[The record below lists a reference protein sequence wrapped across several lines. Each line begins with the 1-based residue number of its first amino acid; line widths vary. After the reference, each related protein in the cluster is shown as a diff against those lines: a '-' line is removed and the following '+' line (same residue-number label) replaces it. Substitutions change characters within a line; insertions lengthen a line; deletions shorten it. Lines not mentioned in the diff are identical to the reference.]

1 MNFWRPSLV
10 LAGAIAAIASARAA
24 DLTRDMALDR
34 LLAGTGIA
42 VEWQDQRLATAPVSV
57 TTDIDAIL
65 AGTSYVLVHG
75 GENGAITRIIV
86 TGAATGRAPPPLS
99 LLAPVRA
106 GSAASRDEAGT
117 ARRRAAARD
126 LAIKRKQADN
136 EALRRKLAELPP
148 GTHILRNQAVRFSA
162 VRPAGQLG
170 NIPIFVAPRDLPLG
184 RRQGP

>member
-42 VEWQDQRLATAPVSV
+42 VEWQDERLAEAPTSV
-57 TTDIDAIL
+57 TTDVDGIL

-75 GENGAITRIIV
+75 GKDGAITRIIV

-99 LLAPVRA
+99 RLVQTRT
-106 GSAASRDEAGT
+106 ASVATGDGDGT

-148 GTHILRNQAVRFSA
+148 GTHILRSQAVRFSA

-170 NIPIFVAPRDLPLG
+170 NIPIFVAPRDLPRG